1 MKTAGIICEY
11 NPFHN
16 GHKKQLTYARETLG
30 CDAVICA
37 MSGDFVQRGQPAIL
51 DKYSRAASA
60 LRNGADLVLELPVS
74 SVLSSAEG
82 FAFGGVRLLEAA
94 GTDALV
100 FGARYPDPGLYRKVA
115 DILNSEPPAFQVS
128 LRKHLSEGYSF
139 PHARALALQEEL
151 SGKIDHLEDFLLSP
165 NDMLGIEYRKALDSI
180 HSSMDFCPMR
190 RVGADYYE
198 EGVQGDTASASYI
211 RGLFSEE
218 QSKLSSES
226 AYRLDE
232 PTETTDYLSSPNE
245 SAEIYSDSAIK
256 AINLKELVNVLP
268 EDSLRSLVKRQTEHT
283 LLFPDDLSSLL
294 NYRLLLSDD
303 LKEGSINPDA
313 AESAAA
319 KNAGSFYNRLQKDRF
334 HFRTFNER
342 ADALKSKNITRTHIC
357 RLFCRMILGLGPE
370 NHEEKPR
377 YLRVLGFTEKGRELL
392 SQIREGSSL
401 PIVVNPGSDRRK
413 LPEIAKLQLDKDL
426 RASELCR
433 MLREEKSGLHF
444 PSEWQR
450 RFSPIPK

>member
-1 MKTAGIICEY
+1 MTLEKQADMKTAGIICEY

-94 GTDALV
+94 GADVLV
-100 FGARYPDPGLYRKVA
+100 FGARYPDPGLYRMVA
-115 DILNSEPPAFQVS
+115 DILREEPPRFQVS

-211 RGLFSEE
+211 RSLFSEK
-218 QSKLSSES
+218 QKNLSAS
-226 AYRLDE
+226 
-232 PTETTDYLSSPNE
+232 
-245 SAEIYSDSAIK
+245 
-256 AINLKELVNVLP
+256 VLP
-268 EDSLRSLVKRQTEHT
+268 KDSLRALEKGRTEHT
-283 LLFPDDLSSLL
+283 LLDPDDLSSLL
-294 NYRLLLSDD
+294 NYRLLLLDD

-319 KNAGSFYNRLQKDRF
+319 KNAGDFYNRLQKDRF

-444 PSEWQR
+444 PSESQR

>member
-94 GTDALV
+94 GADVLV
-100 FGARYPDPGLYRKVA
+100 FGARYPDPGLYRMVA
-115 DILNSEPPAFQVS
+115 DILREEPPRFQVS

-211 RGLFSEE
+211 RSLFSEK
-218 QSKLSSES
+218 QKNLS
-226 AYRLDE
+226 A
-232 PTETTDYLSSPNE
+232 
-245 SAEIYSDSAIK
+245 
-256 AINLKELVNVLP
+256 NVLP
-268 EDSLRSLVKRQTEHT
+268 KDSLRALEKGRTEHT
-283 LLFPDDLSSLL
+283 LLDPDDLSSLL
-294 NYRLLLSDD
+294 NYRLLLLDD